1 MVQIPIFNASQTSS
15 KIPGVPTGVANPT
28 AAAVLPY
35 QAMAN
40 VGETILN
47 QGIRNY
53 GQDLDFKTKKYEIAQ
68 NFKTKKYELDK
79 NLQTEKYKLS
89 KQKEIK
95 EFEIREKYQL
105 ENYKQNEELKLTW
118 ETNKVKLQRE
128 TTIKNGLNDLTKV
141 FHQMTTD
148 AQNNPNTDGA
158 MDAWDKGMDN
168 AFQKIKNGIK
178 DEYTKQLFE
187 LEYNDKFV
195 AERLTANDSVDKNIL
210 TNNLIAFEND
220 VDTLKNEALYGSNGN
235 IKTQAWLKLFGENS
249 IFDQRSNAGNLKING
264 KPVLPHVY
272 KEIIKKEVFETQG
285 DLLSKNSPDRFLT
298 LKENGYWND
307 KLSDTKIDDYTDQ
320 ANRNLA
326 AEQSA
331 YLTNLRSQKTS
342 FNSAVTDFTDPGNP
356 NYFGNLAQYDTM
368 LENGINLVTTLND
381 AGLTNEA
388 QSVLNSL
395 KNLESAKLNH
405 NVILDLK
412 DQPLNVIRDN
422 LKALKSLNQATSGT
436 PDHDQRMIDLEPHIE
451 KLVTYMES
459 NIENN
464 AIGIAESTGMQVP
477 VLDFLEP
484 DINKFAESA
493 QGYNQF
499 VLANTDKYQ
508 LPSHQFFREENLFKF
523 KEVFDTGNKEEILTL
538 VRNISLVAGTNSND
552 AFRQL
557 GQKSPLFAH
566 MGMMMMLNNGAS
578 TEATEM
584 MVNGWIGSRNPDNA
598 ALVKNIPNK
607 ESVDFKNKIT
617 GMFSPAY
624 FDTVPETYNQITE
637 ASQYIFTDMVLN
649 NVGLQTLINKGEFD
663 NDAIQ
668 EALTTSIQ
676 YAAGMVKKGNSL
688 NGGIEM
694 FNGTPIIIPQHKANG
709 SLDSFDMTN
718 PNADTPSLEF
728 LLENYLTDNMLFTA
742 TATVGDHPIHEKAH
756 YNNMPYDFYTKKEI
770 TAADLFTVDGGYESI
785 YLETAD
791 YGEYYITRG
800 NPGSP
805 GVETY
810 MNKKQEKVT
819 LNINRILPL
828 LLAAHKEQNLPI
840 NSKKSQPT
848 YVFGSM

>member
-1 MVQIPIFNASQTSS
+1 MVQIPVFNASQTSS

-47 QGIRNY
+47 QGIRSY
-53 GQDLDFKTKKYEIAQ
+53 GQDLD
-68 NFKTKKYELDK
+68 FKTKKYELDK
-79 NLQTEKYKLS
+79 NLQTQKYKLS
-89 KQKEIK
+89 KEKEIK

-105 ENYKQNEELKLTW
+105 ENYKQNENLKLTW
-118 ETNKVKLQRE
+118 QENRVKLQRE
-128 TTIKNGLNDLTKV
+128 TDVKDGMNDMTVV
-141 FHQMTTD
+141 FHEMTTE
-148 AQNNPNTDGA
+148 AQNNPDT
-158 MDAWDKGMDN
+158 KN
-168 AFQKIKNGIK
+168 AIKTWEKKVNDVFENISK
-178 DEYTKQLFE
+178 RFDDEYTRKLFE
-187 LEYNDKFV
+187 LEYFDKYTS
-195 AERLTANDSVDKNIL
+195 EILTVFDSVDKNIL
-210 TNNLIAFEND
+210 QNNLIAFEQE

-235 IKTQAWLKLFGENS
+235 IKTKAWLKLFGEDS
-249 IFDQRSNAGNLKING
+249 IFDQRHNKGNLKING
-264 KPVLPHVY
+264 KPVLPGVH

-307 KLSDTKIDDYTDQ
+307 KLSDTKIDDFTDQ
-320 ANRNLA
+320 ANRILA

-331 YLTNLRSQKTS
+331 YLTDLRSQKTS

-356 NYFGNLAQYDTM
+356 DYFGNLAQYDTM
-368 LENGINLVTTLND
+368 LNNGINLVQTLNA
-381 AGLTNEA
+381 AGLKNEA

-395 KNLESAKLNH
+395 KDLESAKLNH

-412 DQPLNVIRDN
+412 DQPLDVIRDN
-422 LKALKSLNQATSGT
+422 LKALKALNQATSGT

-451 KLVTYMES
+451 KLITYMEG

-477 VLDFLEP
+477 VLNWLEP
-484 DINKFAESA
+484 NINKFAESA

-508 LPSHQFFREENLFKF
+508 LPAHQFFREENLFKF
-523 KEVFDTGNKEEILTL
+523 KEVFNTGNKEEILTL
-538 VRNISLVAGTNSND
+538 VRNVSLVAGTNSND

-557 GQKSPLFAH
+557 GQVNPLFAH

-578 TEATEM
+578 TDATEM

-598 ALVKNIPNK
+598 ARVKNIPNK
-607 ESVDFKNKIT
+607 ESVEFKNKIT
-617 GMFSPAY
+617 SMFSPAY
-624 FDTVPETYNQITE
+624 FDTVPETYNQVTS
-637 ASQYIFTDMVLN
+637 ATQYIFTDMVLN
-649 NVGLQTLINKGEFD
+649 DVALEKLINEGDFE
-663 NDAIQ
+663 NVAIQ

-676 YAAGMVKKGNSL
+676 YAAGMVKKGSTF
-688 NGGIEM
+688 NGGIEF

-718 PNADTPSLEF
+718 PNGDTPSLEF
-728 LLENYLTDNMLFTA
+728 LLENYLTDDMLFTA
-742 TATVGDHPIHEKAH
+742 TATVGDPVDAQM
-756 YNNMPYDFYTKKEI
+756 YFNNMPYDFFTKKEI

-805 GVETY
+805 GVSTY

>member
-1 MVQIPIFNASQTSS
+1 MVQIPVFNASQTSS

-47 QGIRNY
+47 QGIRSY
-53 GQDLDFKTKKYEIAQ
+53 GQELD
-68 NFKTKKYELDK
+68 FKTKKYELDK
-79 NLQTEKYKLS
+79 NLQTQKYKLS
-89 KQKEIK
+89 KEKEIK
-95 EFEIREKYQL
+95 EFEIRKKYQL
-105 ENYKQNEELKLTW
+105 ENYKQNENLKLTW
-118 ETNKVKLQRE
+118 QENRIKLQRE
-128 TTIKNGLNDLTKV
+128 TDIKNGMNDITV
-141 FHQMTTD
+141 SFHEATTA
-148 AQNNPNTDGA
+148 AQNNPDTKNA
-158 MDAWDKGMDN
+158 MAAWDKGMND
-168 AFQKIKNGIK
+168 AFENILKTFD
-178 DEYTKQLFE
+178 DEYTKKLFE
-187 LEYNDKFV
+187 LEYADKFTS
-195 AERLTANDSVDKNIL
+195 ERLTAVDSVDKNIL
-210 TNNLIAFEND
+210 QNNLIAFED
-220 VDTLKNEALYGSNGN
+220 QVDTLKNEALYGSNGN

-307 KLSDTKIDDYTDQ
+307 KLSDTKIDDFTDQ
-320 ANRNLA
+320 ANRILA

-331 YLTNLRSQKTS
+331 YLTDLRSQKTS

-356 NYFGNLAQYDTM
+356 DYFGNLAQYDTM
-368 LENGINLVTTLND
+368 LNNGINLVQTLNA
-381 AGLTNEA
+381 AGLKNEA

-395 KNLESAKLNH
+395 KDLESAKLNH

-412 DQPLNVIRDN
+412 DQPLDVIRDN
-422 LKALKSLNQATSGT
+422 LKALKALNQATSGT

-451 KLVTYMES
+451 KLITYMEG

-464 AIGIAESTGMQVP
+464 AIGIAESTGIQVP
-477 VLDFLEP
+477 VLNWLEP

-508 LPSHQFFREENLFKF
+508 LPAHQFFREENLFKF

-538 VRNISLVAGTNSND
+538 VRNVSLVAGTNSND

-557 GQKSPLFAH
+557 GQVNPLFAH

-578 TEATEM
+578 TDATEM

-607 ESVDFKNKIT
+607 ESDEFKNKIT
-617 GMFSPAY
+617 DMFSPAY
-624 FDTVPETYNQITE
+624 FDTVPETYNQVTS
-637 ASQYIFTDMVLN
+637 ATQYIFTDMVLN
-649 NVGLQTLINKGEFD
+649 NVGLQTLINEGKFD
-663 NDAIQ
+663 DDAIQ

-676 YAAGMVKKGNSL
+676 FAAGMVKKGSTF
-688 NGGIEM
+688 NGGIEF
-694 FNGTPIIIPQHKANG
+694 FNNTPIIIPQHKANG

-718 PNADTPSLEF
+718 PNGDTPSLEF
-728 LLENYLTDNMLFTA
+728 LLENYLTDDMLFTA

-756 YNNMPYDFYTKKEI
+756 YNNLPYYFHTNKEI
-770 TAADLFTVDGGYESI
+770 TAADLFTVEGGYESI

-819 LNINRILPL
+819 LNITRILPL

-840 NSKKSQPT
+840 NNKKSQPT
-848 YVFGSM
+848 YIFGSM

>member
-47 QGIRNY
+47 QGIRSY
-53 GQDLDFKTKKYEIAQ
+53 GQELD
-68 NFKTKKYELDK
+68 FKTKKYELDK
-79 NLQTEKYKLS
+79 NLETQKYKLS
-89 KQKEIK
+89 KEKEIK
-95 EFEIREKYQL
+95 EYDLRKKYQL
-105 ENYKQNEELKLTW
+105 ENYKQNEKLKLTW
-118 ETNKVKLQRE
+118 EENRVKLQRE
-128 TTIKNGLNDLTKV
+128 TDVKNGMNAVTIA
-141 FHQMTTD
+141 FHEMTTA
-148 AQNNPNTDGA
+148 AQNNPDTKNA
-158 MDAWDKGMDN
+158 MAAWDKGMND
-168 AFQKIKNGIK
+168 AFENILKTFD

-187 LEYNDKFV
+187 LEYADKFTS
-195 AERLTANDSVDKNIL
+195 ERLTATDSVDKNIL
-210 TNNLIAFEND
+210 QNNLIAFEQE
-220 VDTLKNEALYGSNGN
+220 VDTLKNEALHGSNAN
-235 IKTQAWLKLFGENS
+235 IKTKAWLKLFGEDS
-249 IFDQRSNAGNLKING
+249 IFDQRHNKNNLKING

-307 KLSDTKIDDYTDQ
+307 KLSDTKIGDFTDQ
-320 ANRNLA
+320 ANRILA

-331 YLTNLRSQKTS
+331 YLTDLRTQKTS

-356 NYFGNLAQYDTM
+356 NYFGDLAQFDTM
-368 LENGINLVTTLND
+368 MENGINLVKTLNA
-381 AGLTNEA
+381 AGLKNEA
-388 QSVLNSL
+388 QSVLNSIKDL
-395 KNLESAKLNH
+395 NSAKLNH

-422 LKALKSLNQATSGT
+422 LKALKALNTATSGT
-436 PDHDQRMIDLEPHIE
+436 PDHDQRMVDLEPHIE
-451 KLVTYMES
+451 RLITYMEG

-464 AIGIAESTGMQVP
+464 AIGIAESTGIQVP
-477 VLDFLEP
+477 VLNWLEP
-484 DINKFAESA
+484 DINKFAASA

-557 GQKSPLFAH
+557 GQESPLFAH
-566 MGMMMMLNNGAS
+566 MGMMMSLNNGAS
-578 TEATEM
+578 TQATEM
-584 MVNGWIGSRNPDNA
+584 MVNGWIGSRNPENA

-607 ESVDFKNKIT
+607 DSTDFKNKIT
-617 GMFSPAY
+617 DMFSSAY

-637 ASQYIFTDMVLN
+637 ASQYIFTDMVLS
-649 NVGLQTLINKGEFD
+649 NVSLQTLINKGEFD
-663 NDAIQ
+663 DVAIQ

-676 YAAGMVKKGNSL
+676 FAAGMVKKGSTF
-688 NGGIEM
+688 NGGIEF
-694 FNGTPIIIPQHKANG
+694 FNNTPIIIPQHKANG

-718 PNADTPSLEF
+718 PNGDTPSLEF
-728 LLENYLTDNMLFTA
+728 LLENYLTDDMLFTA

-756 YNNMPYDFYTKKEI
+756 YNNMPYDFPTNKEI
-770 TAADLFTVDGGYESI
+770 TAADLFTVEGGYESI

-805 GVETY
+805 GAETY

-828 LLAAHKEQNLPI
+828 LLAAHKDQNLPL
-840 NSKKSQPT
+840 KKDDSGMNIT
-848 YVFGSM
+848 NYGMIWK

>member
-1 MVQIPIFNASQTSS
+1 MVQIPVFNASQTSS

-47 QGIRNY
+47 QGIRSY
-53 GQDLDFKTKKYEIAQ
+53 GQELD
-68 NFKTKKYELDK
+68 FKTKKYELDK
-79 NLQTEKYKLS
+79 NLQTQKYKLS
-89 KQKEIK
+89 KEKEIK

-105 ENYKQNEELKLTW
+105 ENYKKNENLKLTW
-118 ETNKVKLQRE
+118 QENRVKLQRE
-128 TTIKNGLNDLTKV
+128 TTIKNGLNDLTKI
-141 FHQMTTD
+141 FHQMTTE
-148 AQNNPNTDGA
+148 AQNNPNTDSA
-158 MDAWDKGMDN
+158 MDAWDKGMND
-168 AFQKIKNGIK
+168 AFENVKNGIK
-178 DEYTKQLFE
+178 DEYTKKLFE
-187 LEYNDKFV
+187 LEYNDKYV
-195 AERLTANDSVDKNIL
+195 AERLTAVDSVDKNIL
-210 TNNLIAFEND
+210 QNNLIAFED
-220 VDTLKNEALYGSNGN
+220 QVDTLKNEALYGSNGN

-249 IFDQRSNAGNLKING
+249 IFDQRHNKGNLKING

-307 KLSDTKIDDYTDQ
+307 KLSDTKIGDFTDQ
-320 ANRNLA
+320 ANRVLA

-331 YLTNLRSQKTS
+331 YLTDLRSQKTS

-356 NYFGNLAQYDTM
+356 DYFGNLAQYDTM
-368 LENGINLVTTLND
+368 LNNGINLVQTLNA
-381 AGLTNEA
+381 AGLKNEA

-395 KNLESAKLNH
+395 KDLESAKLNH

-412 DQPLNVIRDN
+412 DQPLDVIRDN

-598 ALVKNIPNK
+598 ALVKNI
-607 ESVDFKNKIT
+607 S
-617 GMFSPAY
+617 
-624 FDTVPETYNQITE
+624 E
-637 ASQYIFTDMVLN
+637 ACEVEYWILEKVLA
-649 NVGLQTLINKGEFD
+649 QSEDEIH
-663 NDAIQ
+663 AI
-668 EALTTSIQ
+668 I
-676 YAAGMVKKGNSL
+676 NSL
-688 NGGIEM
+688 SREGSTWVNTPRRAMKWHQNIKTHLLSNVPVEFTICGGQWGLACNAIHFLDLVQWWTGETLLAVDTGHLDKGWIPSKRHGFFEIFGTITARFSNGSQA
-694 FNGTPIIIPQHKANG
+694 TLTANG
-709 SLDSFDMTN
+709 S
-718 PNADTPSLEF
+718 NAPLTISVKQEGLNWIIREQAGEAERSDGLIIKGSMEFQSTIAQKIVEDILINGKCELPSLVESAGLHKPF
-728 LLENYLTDNMLFTA
+728 LRDMLSHWNQC
-742 TATVGDHPIHEKAH
+742 GD
-756 YNNMPYDFYTKKEI
+756 KK
-770 TAADLFTVDGGYESI
+770 
-785 YLETAD
+785 
-791 YGEYYITRG
+791 
-800 NPGSP
+800 
-805 GVETY
+805 VE
-810 MNKKQEKVT
+810 M
-819 LNINRILPL
+819 
-828 LLAAHKEQNLPI
+828 LPI
-840 NSKKSQPT
+840 T
-848 YVFGSM
+848 

>member
-1 MVQIPIFNASQTSS
+1 MVQIPVFNASQTSS

-47 QGIRNY
+47 QGIRSY
-53 GQDLDFKTKKYEIAQ
+53 GQDLD
-68 NFKTKKYELDK
+68 FKTKKYELDK
-79 NLQTEKYKLS
+79 NLQTQKYKLS
-89 KQKEIK
+89 KEKEIK

-118 ETNKVKLQRE
+118 QENRVKLQRE
-128 TTIKNGLNDLTKV
+128 TTIKNGLNDLTKI
-141 FHQMTTD
+141 FHQMTTE
-148 AQNNPNTDGA
+148 AQNNPDTDSA
-158 MDAWDKGMDN
+158 MDAWDKGMND
-168 AFQKIKNGIK
+168 AFENVKNGIK
-178 DEYTKQLFE
+178 DEYTKKLFE
-187 LEYNDKFV
+187 LEYNDKYV
-195 AERLTANDSVDKNIL
+195 AERLTAVDSVDKNIL
-210 TNNLIAFEND
+210 QNNLIAFED
-220 VDTLKNEALYGSNGN
+220 QVDTLKNEALYGSNGN

-249 IFDQRSNAGNLKING
+249 IFDQRHNKGNLKING

-307 KLSDTKIDDYTDQ
+307 KLSDTKIGDFTDQ
-320 ANRNLA
+320 ANRVLA

-331 YLTNLRSQKTS
+331 YLTDLRSQKTS

-356 NYFGNLAQYDTM
+356 DYFGNLAQYDTM
-368 LENGINLVTTLND
+368 LNNGINLVQTLNA
-381 AGLTNEA
+381 AGLKNEA

-395 KNLESAKLNH
+395 KDLESAKLNH

-412 DQPLNVIRDN
+412 DQPLDVIRDN

-436 PDHDQRMIDLEPHIE
+436 HDHDQRMIDLEPHIE
-451 KLVTYMES
+451 KLITYMES

-508 LPSHQFFREENLFKF
+508 LPAHQFFREENLFKF

-607 ESVDFKNKIT
+607 DSTDFKNKIT
-617 GMFSPAY
+617 GMFSSAY

-649 NVGLQTLINKGEFD
+649 NVGLQTLINEGEFD
-663 NDAIQ
+663 DDAIQ

-676 YAAGMVKKGNSL
+676 YAAGMVKKGSTF

-694 FNGTPIIIPQHKANG
+694 FNDTPIIIPQHKANG

-718 PNADTPSLEF
+718 PNGDTPSLEF
-728 LLENYLTDNMLFTA
+728 LLENYLTDDMLFTA

-756 YNNMPYDFYTKKEI
+756 YNNMPYDFHTNKEI
-770 TAADLFTVDGGYESI
+770 TAADLFTVEGGYESI

-828 LLAAHKEQNLPI
+828 LLAAHKENPQI
-840 NSKKSQPT
+840 IVETSTGIYSST
-848 YVFGSM
+848 MGMASGM